1 MVQIFIAAGALL
13 GLAGVAL
20 SAAAAH
26 VPGGAQAD
34 TAARFLLLHAPTLLA
49 LAALLGTGLV
59 HPRIGALA
67 GLVLVIGL
75 ALFAGDLSMRA
86 FRATALFTRAAPIGG
101 IGLMLGWAL
110 VLVAALVPPSR

>member
-1 MVQIFIAAGALL
+1 MVQALIAAGALL

-26 VPGGAQAD
+26 LPGGTQAD
-34 TAARFLLLHAPTLLA
+34 TAARFLLLHAPALLA

-86 FRATALFTRAAPIGG
+86 FRDTALFARAAPIGG

-110 VLVAALVPPSR
+110 VLLAALVPGSR